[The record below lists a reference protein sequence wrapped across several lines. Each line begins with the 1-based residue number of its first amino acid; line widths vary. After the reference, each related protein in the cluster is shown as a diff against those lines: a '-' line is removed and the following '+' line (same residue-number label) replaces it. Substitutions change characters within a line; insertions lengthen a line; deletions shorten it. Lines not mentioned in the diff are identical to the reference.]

1 MAATGL
7 SPQQHAGRAGTPGAP
22 PPMLK
27 LSVPAAC
34 IRLIAIDIDGTLLS
48 PEFKISETDLTTL
61 RRVHDQGIEIIL
73 VTGRRHTFALPIA
86 QQLGFELCLIS
97 SNGAVTRSLAGET
110 FHRDLLPEA
119 TCRELVRV
127 MREFRGQTVLTF
139 DSNDLHLD
147 DRHLDDR
154 RGKDLRGGDDHGD
167 RHGDAPG
174 TIVLERLDHLE
185 GSIQRWLE
193 KNMQY
198 IKFVVPLE
206 DALTCDPVQA
216 MFCGPV
222 AHMQRVLQVLG
233 SCGLPITV
241 LRTEY
246 PGRDLSI
253 VDVLNAGCSKGH
265 ALERWANYRGINREQ
280 VMAVGDNYNDIEMLA
295 FAGHPFIMGNASEE
309 LRARGWTLTR
319 SNAESGVAAAI
330 EHMLYGKAL
339 DPVVVD
345 QIRTPAIVT
354 SL

>member
-1 MAATGL
+1 
-7 SPQQHAGRAGTPGAP
+7 
-22 PPMLK
+22 MLK
-27 LSVPAAC
+27 LSVPPAC
-34 IRLIAIDIDGTLLS
+34 LRLIAIDIDGTLLN
-48 PEFKISETDLTTL
+48 PEFKISETDLATL
-61 RRVHDQGIEIIL
+61 RRVHGQGIEIIL

-86 QQLGFELCLIS
+86 QQLGFDLWLIS

-110 FHRDLLPEA
+110 FHRDLLPEP

-127 MREFRGQTVLTF
+127 MQEFRGQTVLTF
-139 DSNDLHLD
+139 DSTDLHGD
-147 DRHLDDR
+147 DRHSDN
-154 RGKDLRGGDDHGD
+154 RGEASGS
-167 RHGDAPG
+167 
-174 TIVLERLDHLE
+174 IVLERLDQLE

-198 IKFVVPLE
+198 IQFVVPIE

-216 MFCGPV
+216 MFCGPI
-222 AHMQRVLQVLG
+222 AHMQRALQVLG

-265 ALERWANYRGINREQ
+265 ALERWANYRRITREQ

-330 EHMLYGKAL
+330 EHALYGKAL
-339 DPVVVD
+339 DPVVVE
-345 QIRTPAIVT
+345 QIRTPPAIVT